1 MFRGISRVQYLDL
14 AHNRLVAL
22 DLGLVSTRA
31 LRHLDLAHNL
41 LARVQVGDRPF
52 PRLTSLNM
60 SHNAV
65 TKYTVD
71 PNIRLTFK
79 SLEYLDLSFNRISGT
94 ILSHEIDIFKRNLV
108 VDLSSNLIT
117 RVDMRRTARDLV
129 NARHSYY
136 ALPYTT
142 TYRLHHNPVQIFL
155 TIFKYFLPTH
165 KYRIFPAALRLFRR
179 DPELY
184 IQLELCP
191 GVAVRA
197 VPVPAASRGR
207 AHGGLQPVH
216 LPRAGLLRHGS
227 LPTVS

>member
-1 MFRGISRVQYLDL
+1 MYLNVLIFFYCLNIFRLQAVFRGISRVQYLDL
-14 AHNRLVAL
+14 SHNRLVAL

-31 LRHLDLAHNL
+31 LRHLDLAHNQ

-79 SLEYLDLSFNRISGT
+79 SLQYLDLSFNRISGT

-108 VDLSSNLIT
+108 VDLSYNLIT
-117 RVDMRRTARDLV
+117 RVDMRRTARDTV

-155 TIFKYFLPTH
+155 TRVKYFLPTNKH
-165 KYRIFPAALRLFRR
+165 
-179 DPELY
+179 
-184 IQLELCP
+184 
-191 GVAVRA
+191 
-197 VPVPAASRGR
+197 
-207 AHGGLQPVH
+207 
-216 LPRAGLLRHGS
+216 
-227 LPTVS
+227 

>member
-14 AHNRLVAL
+14 SHNRLVAL

-79 SLEYLDLSFNRISGT
+79 SLQYLDLSFNRISGT
-94 ILSHEIDIFKRNLV
+94 ILSHEIDIFKRDLV
-108 VDLSSNLIT
+108 VDLSYNLIT
-117 RVDMRRTARDLV
+117 RVDMRRTARDTV
-129 NARHSYY
+129 NMRHSYY

-155 TIFKYFLPTH
+155 RRLKYFLPTH
-165 KYRIFPAALRLFRR
+165 K
-179 DPELY
+179 
-184 IQLELCP
+184 
-191 GVAVRA
+191 
-197 VPVPAASRGR
+197 
-207 AHGGLQPVH
+207 H
-216 LPRAGLLRHGS
+216 
-227 LPTVS
+227 